1 MGIGGLVR
9 RVEMDDGV
17 VEVGIGLIVCWV
29 GGGVGGR
36 VGINIGNW
44 MIKRCLIENG

>member
-29 GGGVGGR
+29 GGGVG
-36 VGINIGNW
+36 VNIGNW
-44 MIKRCLIENG
+44 MVKRCLIENG